1 MDKPLAVVRHIGVEG
16 PGVIKDVLKKR
27 SIQYVY
33 IDTWKEQMPSL
44 PDMYSGFIILG
55 GPMGV
60 YEQDKYT
67 FIEKEL
73 SLIRKARDN
82 GLPVIGICLGA
93 QMIAQALGGR
103 VYRGVSKEIG
113 WYRIRATEE
122 GLGDMIFGTL
132 GKGPMVFQWHGDTFE
147 LPKNAVLLA
156 GSELYPDQ
164 AFKIDDRIYAI
175 QFHLE
180 VRDSDIKQ
188 WLEEY
193 KAEISSLKNTID
205 VEQILKDTEMYAGV
219 LNRSGTK
226 LFDRFFDKFV
236 V

>member
-1 MDKPLAVVRHIGVEG
+1 M
-16 PGVIKDVLKKR
+16 KKR

-33 IDTWKEQMPSL
+33 IDTWKDQMPSV

-60 YEQDKYT
+60 YEKDKYP
-67 FIEKEL
+67 FIENEL
-73 SLIRKARDN
+73 SLIRKAHDN

-93 QMIAQALGGR
+93 QMIAQAFGGR

-122 GLGDMIFGTL
+122 GFGDTIFSTL
-132 GKGPMVFQWHGDTFE
+132 GKWPMVFQWHGDTFE

-193 KAEISSLKNTID
+193 KTEISSLKNTID
-205 VEQILKDTEMYAGV
+205 VDQILKDTEMYAGV

-226 LFDRFFDKFV
+226 LFGRFFDKFV